1 MVDQPI
7 NYSIQYQDP
16 FARSMQGFQMGQQL
30 AGAVQQARMA
40 PELEAQAEAEK
51 LNQQRAAIAK
61 RQELTNFVQNKNATA
76 SDYLRALTTNP
87 ELKEPLKQGWEA
99 MGAARKEAIFG
110 EGLQVMSALEGGQN
124 EIAKQL
130 LATRADAERNA
141 GNLEQANVFDTYS
154 KLATVNSDALKKIIG
169 LNLAAG
175 DADKFA
181 ANYKLMSES
190 GKITAETAGVVA
202 DSAIKAAEAVYAPT
216 LAALKVSG
224 EQAKIAKTNAEIR
237 NFASAIADRAN
248 RFGLDT
254 QRLALDTAKTVS
266 EINDRQGKLSD
277 GVLKIVNDAALNG
290 ATAQQQ
296 SANNI
301 ALADKIAGASADLGQ
316 VRNFN
321 QAASFFSSRFGT
333 NVTTKALRGEIERAR
348 NAAAV
353 ASLPPGP
360 ATDRDLALF
369 LGPIPDSFA
378 NPVELQSYFRGLA
391 KAQAIT
397 GAVETARAD
406 WMAQNKGMLAGKARD
421 RMTVGDYVIKPGQ
434 SFSDLSKGIAVAV
447 TNKMA
452 GTAKAPAVAP
462 TPSGAMPAGGTGG
475 FRVVGR
481 RTQ

>member
-1 MVDQPI
+1 MDEI
-7 NYSIQYQDP
+7 LNYTTVSP
-16 FARSMQGFQMGQQL
+16 MASFARGYNIGTVMDEQRKAQ
-30 AGAVQQARMA
+30 
-40 PELEAQAEAEK
+40 ELEQRAREGEDALLAAFEGDTPTTAQISNLILKNPAVKDRALQALSMRTAPQREADERQRTQLYMLMRSGETDAVKAQMQAFADAARNSGREQEAAQAEANLRVYEQ
-51 LNQQRAAIAK
+51 NPNAGMISVGSMIAA
-61 RQELTNFVQNKNATA
+61 
-76 SDYLRALTTNP
+76 TNP
-87 ELKEPLKQGWEA
+87 ELWNKLSQTEKLQAETGETLAKGAKARAELRGTEAESTKKTVEAAFAPALAQLEVEGKQAG
-99 MGAARKEAIFG
+99 
-110 EGLQVMSALEGGQN
+110 
-124 EIAKQL
+124 IAQ
-130 LATRADAERNA
+130 TRAQIQN
-141 GNLEQANVFDTYS
+141 
-154 KLATVNSDALKKIIG
+154 I
-169 LNLAAG
+169 
-175 DADKFA
+175 
-181 ANYKLMSES
+181 
-190 GKITAETAGVVA
+190 
-202 DSAIKAAEAVYAPT
+202 
-216 LAALKVSG
+216 
-224 EQAKIAKTNAEIR
+224 
-237 NFASAIADRAN
+237 ASAIRERAN
-248 RFGLDT
+248 NYNLSV
-254 QRLALDTAKTVS
+254 QRLAADTANVVS
-266 EINDRQGKLSD
+266 QINERQGKLPD
-277 GVLKIVNDAALNG
+277 AVLKVVNEAALNG

-321 QAASFFSSRFGT
+321 QAANYFSSKFGT

-462 TPSGAMPAGGTGG
+462 TPSGAMPAGGAGG

-481 RTQ
+481 RAG